1 MSTTADTRWHPTE
14 EHFALLAAV
23 LDMADE
29 GHLSELEAVVYGLG
43 YCPGTWGV
51 LQHLTSAAGLAR
63 FWHHSEGGAEL
74 VGELALHLL
83 KREWGMSEWEEL
95 AGHIALRLEL
105 PLCHREGLSLA
116 LSLIAVLSLET
127 LEDMREEPAGAPSY
141 CTACREWGG
150 LVHTA
155 GPETELCPECLA
167 LHEAAEVELCPAC
180 LEVIAAGEGFLCPE
194 CLADVEAEEKAGT
207 ITDLRPTMPA
217 ELAELVT
224 RKLEELGLII
234 ETEPEPGGVVRV
246 VSVEYRADRHA
257 DEVTVPWEIKP
268 YVDAVL
274 SAIGAPPIDLGEVG

>member
-23 LDMADE
+23 LDLADE

-74 VGELALHLL
+74 VGELVLHLL
-83 KREWGMSEWEEL
+83 EREWEMWEWEEL
-95 AGHIALRLEL
+95 SGHIALRLDL

-116 LSLIAVLSLET
+116 LPLIAVLSLET
-127 LEDMREEPAGAPSY
+127 LEDMREEPS
-141 CTACREWGG
+141 
-150 LVHTA
+150 A
-155 GPETELCPECLA
+155 GPEGDGLEELCPLCLA
-167 LHEAAEVELCPAC
+167 LIE
-180 LEVIAAGEGFLCPE
+180 AGEGFLCPE
-194 CLADVEAEEKAGT
+194 CMADVEAEEAGT
-207 ITDLRPTMPA
+207 VTDLRPTMPA
-217 ELAELVT
+217 ELAERVT
-224 RKLEELGLII
+224 RKLEEFGLMI

-246 VSVEYRADRHA
+246 VSVEYRADLHA
-257 DEVTVPWEIKP
+257 DEVTVPKEIKP
-268 YVDAVL
+268 YIDAVL